1 MPPVRPEPVEGPSA
15 DAVYCTAR
23 HPSGCNLKEQRD
35 AWSPKQGRISSLRSA
50 LTRTGSYVATARTFG
65 IIATGNSMQELRIN
79 ALEAVDDYFDDSMP
93 QPTLVHFLYA
103 AGDMLME

>member
-1 MPPVRPEPVEGPSA
+1 MA
-15 DAVYCTAR
+15 NAR
-23 HPSGCNLKEQRD
+23 GF
-35 AWSPKQGRISSLRSA
+35 A
-50 LTRTGSYVATARTFG
+50 

-79 ALEAVDDYFDDSMP
+79 ALEAVDDFFDDSMP

>member
-1 MPPVRPEPVEGPSA
+1 MESEAGP
-15 DAVYCTAR
+15 D
-23 HPSGCNLKEQRD
+23 LIFE
-35 AWSPKQGRISSLRSA
+35 ISVDPRK
-50 LTRTGSYVATARTFG
+50 GNYVANARGFA

-79 ALEAVDDYFDDSMP
+79 ALEAVDDFFDDSMP

>member
-1 MPPVRPEPVEGPSA
+1 MESEAGP
-15 DAVYCTAR
+15 D
-23 HPSGCNLKEQRD
+23 LIFE
-35 AWSPKQGRISSLRSA
+35 ISVDPRK
-50 LTRTGSYVATARTFG
+50 GNYVATARTFG

-79 ALEAVDDYFDDSMP
+79 ALEALDDFFDDSMP

>member
-1 MPPVRPEPVEGPSA
+1 MESEAGP
-15 DAVYCTAR
+15 D
-23 HPSGCNLKEQRD
+23 LIFE
-35 AWSPKQGRISSLRSA
+35 ISVDPRK
-50 LTRTGSYVATARTFG
+50 GNYVANARGFA

-79 ALEAVDDYFDDSMP
+79 ALDAVDDYFDDSMP